1 MREAGLD
8 QLLGDA
14 FSEATRNSPHG
25 MVEDWRLMGAPS
37 GLDYTAVQCP
47 IRLWHGESDGFVPV
61 HHAKYV
67 ASLLPKAHL
76 DVLPNVGHLHTQAL
90 WRDVL
95 NAAREVSSTA

>member
-1 MREAGLD
+1 
-8 QLLGDA
+8 
-14 FSEATRNSPHG
+14 
-25 MVEDWRLMGAPS
+25 MGNFDERQWGISVSAIN
-37 GLDYTAVQCP
+37 TAVQCP